1 MINNF
6 YKTRLVYKA
15 LDLISAARHTMK
27 RDLVAY
33 SNDPVRFARRLRMLT
48 NLAEYEFNLLTKIRN
63 FESDDPTDLLK
74 VDSEPDAL
82 NFISAEIQAIIDTN
96 A

>member
-6 YKTRLVYKA
+6 YKTRLVYKV
-15 LDLISAARHTMK
+15 LDLINTERDILK

-33 SNDPVRFARRLRMLT
+33 SNDPVRYARRFRMLT

-63 FESDDPTDLLK
+63 FESDDPSDLLGNP
-74 VDSEPDAL
+74 DELDAL
-82 NFISAEIQAIIDTN
+82 HFITAEIQAIVDTN

>member
-6 YKTRLVYKA
+6 YKTRLIYKV
-15 LDLISAARHTMK
+15 LDIISIERDTLK

-33 SNDPVRFARRLRMLT
+33 SNDPVRYARRLRMLT

-63 FESDDPTDLLK
+63 FETEDPADLLGTPN
-74 VDSEPDAL
+74 ELDAL
-82 NFISAEIQAIIDTN
+82 HFITAEIRAIVDTN